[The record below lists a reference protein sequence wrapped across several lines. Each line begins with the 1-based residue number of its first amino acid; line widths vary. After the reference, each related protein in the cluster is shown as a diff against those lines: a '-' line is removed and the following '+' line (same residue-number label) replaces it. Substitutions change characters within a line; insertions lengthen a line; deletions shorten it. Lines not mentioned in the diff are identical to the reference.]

1 AGGDADGAGGAGEDG
16 GDRGGTVLP
25 VRRGGGPRLRGGP
38 RGHRLTR
45 EKLRKPL
52 PVSPLRLRG
61 CPHRGLLPPMTATTS
76 LTRTMRVS
84 LLEGLLRGAVV
95 DPEVARAVDENP
107 TAVNELGYDPWGFH
121 PET

>member
-1 AGGDADGAGGAGEDG
+1 
-16 GDRGGTVLP
+16 
-25 VRRGGGPRLRGGP
+25 
-38 RGHRLTR
+38 
-45 EKLRKPL
+45 
-52 PVSPLRLRG
+52 
-61 CPHRGLLPPMTATTS
+61 MTATTS

-121 PET
+121 PETAKVLYSVARRVYNYFRQIGRAHV